1 MAFTAKA
8 GYAGRVRYGSGST
21 ALAGVRKWRISKT
34 AKTADS
40 THFESTADANNMVHE
55 THTAGT
61 ISSTISLEGIFDGD
75 TANTDSLI
83 VPGSSYTLDLL
94 FDRAVSALGYHN
106 VTATCTNF
114 SPSQDIAANATFS
127 AEFLVNGVLPAV
139 SAAS

>member
-21 ALAGVRKWRISKT
+21 ALAGVRKWRVSKT
-34 AKTADS
+34 AKTADA
-40 THFESTADANNMVHE
+40 THFESTTDANNMVHE
-55 THTAGT
+55 AFTAGT
-61 ISSTISLEGIFDGD
+61 ITTTISMEGIFDGD

-106 VTATCTNF
+106 VTAICTNF
-114 SPSQDIAANATFS
+114 SPSQDIAANAQFS
-127 AEFLVNGVLPAV
+127 AEFLVNGVMPAV
-139 SAAS
+139 SAAA